1 MNATASIITQSA
13 ETNPPASLS
22 LSERF
27 CRNAVFEAFA
37 HMSAGHLEVTLP
49 DGSVRVFGKDSDAP
63 PARIRI
69 ANERFF
75 ARCVKSGDIGFG
87 EAYVD
92 GDWDTDDIPKV
103 ISWFLL
109 NVDTTP
115 TLSGGNGSS
124 WKLNL
129 MKFVNRFAHLLR
141 RNSKDGSRKNIHEHY
156 DLGND
161 FYGLWLDQTMSYSS
175 AIFDQQSPPQSLEE
189 AQFGKYDA
197 LCQQLNLT
205 PNTHVLEIGCG
216 WGGFAEHAV
225 RNHGV
230 RLTAVT
236 ISQEQFDFAR
246 RRFEEAGIA
255 DRIDLQICDY
265 RDIEGRYDRI
275 VSIEMLEAVGEE
287 FYDSFFRKCHELL
300 LPDGLMA
307 LQYITCPDSRFTQLK
322 NSVDWIQKHI
332 FPGSLLPSISRVAEA
347 LNRTG
352 DLFLHNLRDIGNSY
366 SLTLNMWRQ
375 RFNEQLAAVSDLGFD
390 EEFIRKWN
398 YYLAYCEAA
407 FAMRNISVVQ
417 AVYTRPN
424 NRTLFAR

>member
-1 MNATASIITQSA
+1 
-13 ETNPPASLS
+13 
-22 LSERF
+22 
-27 CRNAVFEAFA
+27 
-37 HMSAGHLEVTLP
+37 
-49 DGSVRVFGKDSDAP
+49 
-63 PARIRI
+63 
-69 ANERFF
+69 
-75 ARCVKSGDIGFG
+75 
-87 EAYVD
+87 
-92 GDWDTDDIPKV
+92 
-103 ISWFLL
+103 
-109 NVDTTP
+109 
-115 TLSGGNGSS
+115 
-124 WKLNL
+124 

-141 RNSKDGSRKNIHEHY
+141 RNSKDGSRENIHEHY

-265 RDIEGRYDRI
+265 RDIEGRHDRI

-322 NSVDWIQKHI
+322 NGVDWIQKHI

-366 SLTLNMWRQ
+366 SLTLNLWRQ